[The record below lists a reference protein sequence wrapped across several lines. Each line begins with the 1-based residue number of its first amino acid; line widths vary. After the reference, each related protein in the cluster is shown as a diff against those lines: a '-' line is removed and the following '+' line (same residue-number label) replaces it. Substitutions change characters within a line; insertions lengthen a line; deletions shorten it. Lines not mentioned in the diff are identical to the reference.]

1 MFRLLLSLTA
11 IAALA
16 TACSAP
22 SPDQVLANLPNVS
35 FPAPHRVAAGAL
47 QAGDLPALQA
57 AGVREVINLRAAS
70 ETPDFDEAAAVEGA
84 GIDYRH
90 LPIRGP
96 QDLTRGNVLAFDK
109 LLGDAGDGLTVV
121 HCASSNRVGAM
132 IALRA
137 ALVEGASAD
146 AALAEGRRWGLKS
159 LEPQVRERLAAW
171 SSGAGGVAPAA
182 SSAR

>member
-1 MFRLLLSLTA
+1 MLRLLLCLTA
-11 IAALA
+11 VAALA

-22 SPDQVLANLPNVS
+22 SPDQALANLPNVS

-70 ETPDFDEAAAVEGA
+70 ETPDFDEAAAVQGA

-90 LPIRGP
+90 LLIRGP

-137 ALVEGASAD
+137 ALVDGASTD